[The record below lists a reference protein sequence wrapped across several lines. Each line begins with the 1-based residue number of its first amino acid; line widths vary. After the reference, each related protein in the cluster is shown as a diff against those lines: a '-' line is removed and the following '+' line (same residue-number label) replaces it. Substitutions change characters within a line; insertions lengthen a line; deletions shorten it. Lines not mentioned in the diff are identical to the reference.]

1 MNDQRV
7 EGATHAQVV
16 SLIRQGGESLKLTVN
31 NLDEFC
37 FRWWENSI
45 IEIGKPASF
54 PLIFYHLKWSPKIDY

>member
-31 NLDEFC
+31 NLVMKY
-37 FRWWENSI
+37 WI
-45 IEIGKPASF
+45 ITPVVCVLKC
-54 PLIFYHLKWSPKIDY
+54 LLNLTFYLLVVAL

>member
-31 NLDEFC
+31 NPVIKYWIITPVVYVPKCLLNLT
-37 FRWWENSI
+37 FRFLTLNWTAI
-45 IEIGKPASF
+45 
-54 PLIFYHLKWSPKIDY
+54 

>member
-31 NLDEFC
+31 NLDEFVLDG
-37 FRWWENSI
+37 
-45 IEIGKPASF
+45 GKIALSR
-54 PLIFYHLKWSPKIDY
+54 

>member
-31 NLDEFC
+31 NPVIKD
-37 FRWWENSI
+37 WI
-45 IEIGKPASF
+45 IT
-54 PLIFYHLKWSPKIDY
+54 LVDY